1 VASHYPLRT
10 VGFYAEL
17 AEREEEKGKNAD
29 ERESSED
36 AGVVSNAVMGKM
48 IRDKCCRRLLS
59 MVLSQ
64 RFAAISR
71 PPWGSMQTPSFPA
84 G

>member
-1 VASHYPLRT
+1 MAGHRSLGT

-17 AEREEEKGKNAD
+17 AEGEEQESEDAY
-29 ERESSED
+29 EREGSED
-36 AGVVSNAVMGKM
+36 AGVTADTVMGKI
-48 IRDKCCRRLLS
+48 IRDECCRRLLFVS
-59 MVLSQ
+59 LSQ

-71 PPWGSMQTPSFPA
+71 PLRGFMQTASFPA